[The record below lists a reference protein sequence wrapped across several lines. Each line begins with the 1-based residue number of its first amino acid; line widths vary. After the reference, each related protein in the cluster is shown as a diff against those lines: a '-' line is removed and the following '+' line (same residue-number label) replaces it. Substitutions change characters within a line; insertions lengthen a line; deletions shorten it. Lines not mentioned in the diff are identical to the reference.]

1 MKQAIAAL
9 LGSRKFLVTSLAV
22 ITLAGFVLAGKMP
35 PADFLANVEKLAM
48 LLVAMI
54 GAEGVA
60 EKWNVPRA
68 DDKKIDLT
76 KDVE

>member
-1 MKQAIAAL
+1 MKNAIVSL
-9 LGSRKFLVTSLAV
+9 LGSRKFLVTTLAV

-48 LLVAMI
+48 VLVAAI

-60 EKWNVPRA
+60 EKWNAPP
-68 DDKKIDLT
+68 KIDLT